1 MYFFVDSAAVPQDQG
16 INTHEMDSL
25 KAQIASLASRLSA
38 IDGSVIGISKVV
50 GNLMMEG
57 HKKKYEVDMKNENCG
72 KKRRRIPPS
81 SVELSENGCQP
92 NRGQSSQQY
101 CTSYSSDSDDTYDE
115 ISESYSV
122 SSDEQPGATKLT
134 DLPRG
139 SELRQMEVLN
149 CDFFRM
155 SSADLLE
162 DDLSIEF
169 DDFLGLPAG
178 QILEVNVSEDKPN
191 NENIST
197 SPVQRHDGFLA
208 ADVAVVTKSSPA
220 IQLPFSLSKASDMTD
235 ILQYLS
241 RDMQERFV
249 DKLAESVGSH
259 YAKLMANTT
268 TPSVP
273 TVNIPAAPAMSM
285 NNYSTQFL
293 QQMQNQQCQSTF
305 QQFEQ
310 QNVLNSNN
318 GSNYESYSQ
327 ITPSMALPLA
337 SAALC
342 SLIAAHCNGSNANS
356 ATCLAV
362 KAATTAAGV
371 TCHNGVCLPTFCN
384 SANV

>member
-1 MYFFVDSAAVPQDQG
+1 
-16 INTHEMDSL
+16 MDSL
-25 KAQIASLASRLSA
+25 RAQIGNLANRVSE
-38 IDGSVIGISKVV
+38 IDGSVIGISKLV
-50 GNLMMEG
+50 GNLMMVG
-57 HKKKYEVDMKNENCG
+57 NKKKFEVDMKNESCG
-72 KKRRRIPPS
+72 KKRRRIPTRYYVPCS
-81 SVELSENGCQP
+81 SVELSENASPP
-92 NRGQSSQQY
+92 NRGQSSPQDSN
-101 CTSYSSDSDDTYDE
+101 SYSSDSDDAYDE
-115 ISESYSV
+115 FSESYSV
-122 SSDEQPGATKLT
+122 SSDEQPGAPKLI

-155 SSADLLE
+155 NSADLLD
-162 DDLSIEF
+162 DDLSLEF
-169 DDFLGLPAG
+169 DDFLGLPTG
-178 QILEVNVSEDKPN
+178 QTLEVNVSRDKLSS
-191 NENIST
+191 ENIST
-197 SPVQRHDGFLA
+197 SPVQ
-208 ADVAVVTKSSPA
+208 AVVTKSSPA

-259 YAKLMANTT
+259 YAKLMASTSS
-268 TPSVP
+268 PPVP

-293 QQMQNQQCQSTF
+293 QQMQSQQCQSTF
-305 QQFEQ
+305 QHFEQ
-310 QNVLNSNN
+310 QSVKASNTE
-318 GSNYESYSQ
+318 NYYDSYGQ

-342 SLIAAHCNGSNANS
+342 SLIAVHCSGSNANS

-362 KAATTAAGV
+362 KAATTAAGI
-371 TCHNGVCLPTFCN
+371 TCQNGICLPTYCK